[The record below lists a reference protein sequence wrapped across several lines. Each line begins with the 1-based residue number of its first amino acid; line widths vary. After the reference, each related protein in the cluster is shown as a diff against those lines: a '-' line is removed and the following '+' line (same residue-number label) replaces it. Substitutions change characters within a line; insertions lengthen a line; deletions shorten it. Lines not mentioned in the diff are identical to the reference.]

1 MAAGRETI
9 SLSFQADLG
18 DLKRQ
23 LATMPGVTKKEA
35 AAMVRELNT
44 GFKQAERAAAKA
56 AKANRRQFKRMADGA
71 AMAATAIVGVAG
83 SVVALSQAFA
93 DLQNELADASARTGV
108 AVETLAG
115 LRLAAEGSG
124 LEFSKLEAGLNRL
137 PKSMADAARGT
148 GAAAR
153 AFDTLGVSVVK
164 ADGSLRESDAV
175 LVDTF
180 EALSAIENPAEKA
193 ALAIDLLGQRAGP
206 AFIQSGAI
214 DNLDA
219 FVSLATE
226 FGVDVGPKAA
236 ASAAE
241 FQRQMATLK
250 TVSQGALFDFVDSLG
265 GPGGINGLMEL
276 SIRAVIVLG
285 EVASGVFQTIGEQ
298 IQNFAGPLAEVAYS
312 LSQGDIA
319 GAFKSLQRNQEEIL
333 AGAAGAFAPVAVY
346 RLGAAALDDMA
357 SGAAK
362 ADKAIALLNKT
373 MAGGA
378 QRPQGAPQEAA
389 GAPGAVTAAGASTA
403 QTDKAIADLERLRK
417 AQAKASE
424 ARLSERAKI
433 ELAYV
438 REREVLIAAFDAGA
452 ELDAIDAATAASQAE
467 RRISLANLEQ
477 QLHDERLERMRQEAA
492 EAAALSRQTVS
503 ATADA
508 MGSLSMLAGTA
519 ATAMAEAGTKG
530 AAKNARIMFGVSKSL
545 AAAMIPLRLAEA
557 LMTAAAQPPPINGLM
572 AATAVA
578 TAAAQGISIAS
589 AKPPTFDRG
598 GIVNAGTGDQ
608 IAAAVLP
615 GEAILSREAVAGIGA
630 QGVDALNDGRGMG
643 GPTVVQMVYRHRIFD
658 EFIQDNMSAPTPL
671 GQAVRGDSV
680 TGRRS

>member
-1 MAAGRETI
+1 
-9 SLSFQADLG
+9 
-18 DLKRQ
+18 
-23 LATMPGVTKKEA
+23 
-35 AAMVRELNT
+35 
-44 GFKQAERAAAKA
+44 
-56 AKANRRQFKRMADGA
+56 
-71 AMAATAIVGVAG
+71 
-83 SVVALSQAFA
+83 
-93 DLQNELADASARTGV
+93 
-108 AVETLAG
+108 
-115 LRLAAEGSG
+115 
-124 LEFSKLEAGLNRL
+124 
-137 PKSMADAARGT
+137 
-148 GAAAR
+148 
-153 AFDTLGVSVVK
+153 
-164 ADGSLRESDAV
+164 
-175 LVDTF
+175 
-180 EALSAIENPAEKA
+180 
-193 ALAIDLLGQRAGP
+193 
-206 AFIQSGAI
+206 
-214 DNLDA
+214 
-219 FVSLATE
+219 
-226 FGVDVGPKAA
+226 
-236 ASAAE
+236 
-241 FQRQMATLK
+241 
-250 TVSQGALFDFVDSLG
+250 
-265 GPGGINGLMEL
+265 
-276 SIRAVIVLG
+276 
-285 EVASGVFQTIGEQ
+285 
-298 IQNFAGPLAEVAYS
+298 
-312 LSQGDIA
+312 
-319 GAFKSLQRNQEEIL
+319 
-333 AGAAGAFAPVAVY
+333 
-346 RLGAAALDDMA
+346 
-357 SGAAK
+357 
-362 ADKAIALLNKT
+362 
-373 MAGGA
+373 
-378 QRPQGAPQEAA
+378 
-389 GAPGAVTAAGASTA
+389 
-403 QTDKAIADLERLRK
+403 
-417 AQAKASE
+417 
-424 ARLSERAKI
+424 
-433 ELAYV
+433 V

-508 MGSLSMLAGTA
+508 MSSLSMLAGTA

-658 EFIQDNMSAPTPL
+658 EFISDNMSAPTPL

>member
-23 LATMPGVTKKEA
+23 LATMPGVTKKQA
-35 AAMVRELNT
+35 QAMVRELNT

-56 AKANRRQFKRMADGA
+56 AKANKRQFQRMASDAKMAGA
-71 AMAATAIVGVAG
+71 AIAGAAVA
-83 SVVALSQAFA
+83 VVALAQGFA
-93 DLQNELADASARTGV
+93 DLSNELTDASARTGV

-124 LEFSKLEAGLNRL
+124 LEFGKLEAGLNRL

-153 AFDTLGVSVVK
+153 AFDDLQVKVEKSPGVFRDTNDV
-164 ADGSLRESDAV
+164 LR
-175 LVDTF
+175 DTF
-180 EALSAIENPAEKA
+180 EAISALPDTASKA
-193 ALAIDLLGQRAGP
+193 AAAIDIFGQRAGP
-206 AFIQSGAI
+206 AFLQSGAI
-214 DNLDA
+214 DNMEA
-219 FVSLATE
+219 FVALATE

-236 ASAAE
+236 AQAAE
-241 FQRQMATLK
+241 FQRQMALLK
-250 TVSQGALFDFVDSLG
+250 TATQGTLQDLIGSIGGEGGLNDLLEAATISVVYLG
-265 GPGGINGLMEL
+265 TVAGG
-276 SIRAVIVLG
+276 VLG
-285 EVASGVFQTIGEQ
+285 NFSEQVGLVVDGPVRALSMALSGEPVEALRILGDTAADTATGWAKLAVPFW
-298 IQNFAGPLAEVAYS
+298 LAEGFIEGTEAAAAKV
-312 LSQGDIA
+312 
-319 GAFKSLQRNQEEIL
+319 KSLREQ
-333 AGAAGAFAPVAVY
+333 
-346 RLGAAALDDMA
+346 MA
-357 SGAAK
+357 SIGQESAE
-362 ADKAIALLNKT
+362 
-373 MAGGA
+373 GGD
-378 QRPQGAPQEAA
+378 GD
-389 GAPGAVTAAGASTA
+389 GGGDGGDGGGGGGSSTTTAR
-403 QTDKAIADLERLRK
+403 TDKAIADLERLRK

-424 ARLSERAKI
+424 ARLSERARVQLTFEREI
-433 ELAYV
+433 ELVA
-438 REREVLIAAFDAGA
+438 RAMEAGA
-452 ELDAIDAATAASQAE
+452 SLDEAQAAINVAQTE
-467 RRISLANLEQ
+467 RIIALANLEQ

-658 EFIQDNMSAPTPL
+658 EFVQDNMSAPTPL